1 MDEFHDEENIDT
13 PADMLSSRSSKK
25 DLAILHDSLQKSMKE
40 DEIQKQYSERKQFK
54 ILSQSEIS
62 KLSELEK

>member
-1 MDEFHDEENIDT
+1 MDEFNEEEHIET

-40 DEIQKQYSERKQFK
+40 DDVEKQNPKRKQLK
-54 ILSQSEIS
+54 ILNQSEI
-62 KLSELEK
+62 